1 LGAAWYLPEER
12 KIWTKNQMTD
22 EMCSLIG
29 GRVAEEI
36 VNGEPSTGAQNDLE
50 KLTQMAYSMVQ
61 YYGMSDRV
69 GQVSFYDSTGSRGY
83 DLTKPYSEKTAE
95 IMDEEVKA
103 LISQIHDKTYQILI
117 DHKEGFLKMAAL
129 LLEKEVI
136 FADDVEKIFG
146 PKVKPIEKEDTPV
159 EENKPEDQNPETN
172 ESEDLQKEES
182 VI

>member
-1 LGAAWYLPEER
+1 
-12 KIWTKNQMTD
+12 
-22 EMCSLIG
+22 MCSLIG

-61 YYGMSDRV
+61 YYGMSDKV

-103 LISQIHDKTYQILI
+103 LISQIHDKTYQILTV
-117 DHKEGFLKMAAL
+117 HKEGFLQMAAL

-136 FADDVEKIFG
+136 FADDVEKILG
-146 PKVKPIEKEDTPV
+146 SKVKPAEEQAATEVKTPEQEENHEDENSQSPKAEDLSKEDSA
-159 EENKPEDQNPETN
+159 ND
-172 ESEDLQKEES
+172 
-182 VI
+182 